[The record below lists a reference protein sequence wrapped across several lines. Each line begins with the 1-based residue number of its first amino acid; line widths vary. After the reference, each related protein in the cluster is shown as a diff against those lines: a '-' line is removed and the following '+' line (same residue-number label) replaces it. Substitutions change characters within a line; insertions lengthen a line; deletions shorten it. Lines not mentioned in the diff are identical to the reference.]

1 MLRIQNTF
9 FSLLLFWNQIT
20 NKVLQLENENVF
32 GDVEGV
38 NIIENDMITA
48 AKQYDQTVYQVIGR
62 ECVQHI
68 KSNMQQFL
76 FKVTA
81 VKCVGYEAVKQ

>member
-1 MLRIQNTF
+1 
-9 FSLLLFWNQIT
+9 
-20 NKVLQLENENVF
+20 
-32 GDVEGV
+32 
-38 NIIENDMITA
+38 MITA
-48 AKQYDQTVYQVIGR
+48 AEQYDQAVYQVIGR

>member
-1 MLRIQNTF
+1 
-9 FSLLLFWNQIT
+9 
-20 NKVLQLENENVF
+20 
-32 GDVEGV
+32 
-38 NIIENDMITA
+38 MITA
-48 AKQYDQTVYQVIGR
+48 AEQYDQAVYQVIGR

-81 VKCVGYEAVKQ
+81 VKCVGYEAVKQQHHCSGQKKGVTQG